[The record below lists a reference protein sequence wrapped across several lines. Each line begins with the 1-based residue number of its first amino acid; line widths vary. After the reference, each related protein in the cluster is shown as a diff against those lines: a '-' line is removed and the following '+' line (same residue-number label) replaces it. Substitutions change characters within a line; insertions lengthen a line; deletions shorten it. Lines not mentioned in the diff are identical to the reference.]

1 MVYPFRDI
9 VDAARPVDP
18 NRSREAYYTVLHVK
32 ELWWSIAGFIALV
45 SVLQLM
51 SYLHTKLAGQKRKPE
66 AQIHD
71 PEQTGSTRGHRLS
84 FRRLPVAI
92 INTYRI
98 LAFRCTLGIGSYRLN
113 LAEVFLTVAYIV
125 MLFTLAFLNTTSL
138 EGETLDISYWGN
150 RAGALAATQFP
161 LITALGTKNNIIG
174 YFTGMGYD
182 KLNYLHRMT
191 ARVSFVLL
199 WVHAASHIAPAP
211 GISAYLGELFIRA
224 GILAITAFSTLML
237 VSLRP
242 IRTASYEIFFYAH
255 LVTVLIMLVGAYMHT
270 AMMKLSYYIWPAFLI
285 WALDRVLR
293 IVRLVAFNH
302 SYFGFGSG
310 SGTMDAT
317 TELLSDHFVRVR
329 MRRPA
334 HFHWSPGQTAYLI
347 MPSVSTLPF
356 EAHPFTIASID
367 SPLLSEGESE
377 KELGASAP
385 YWKELVFLIQARGG
399 FTKRLRESALEGKPV
414 KVFVDGPY
422 GPSPDLGKYDTSV
435 LVAGGTGVSYTLPV
449 LLDIVQRAREGTT
462 NCTKVVFIW
471 AMRDLSEWSFSPPVH
486 QQQTLIPPSEHLAW
500 VSDTLLKAAQ
510 LAPSSLQVEIRI
522 YVTSAN
528 GSASEMSRSGS
539 RGEDSLNGGSDREKQ
554 DDLSKILAH
563 PAVKVAEGRPDLGVL
578 LREEAE
584 ATSGRMSVSVC
595 GSQAIASAV
604 RQGVRFGVA
613 GATSIMRGNPSVT
626 LHVESFGYA

>member
-1 MVYPFRDI
+1 MVYPYTVI

-18 NRSREAYYTVLHVK
+18 DRAREAYYVVLHVK
-32 ELWWSIAGFIALV
+32 ELWWSIAGFVGLV
-45 SVLQLM
+45 AVLQLT
-51 SYLHTKLAGQKRKPE
+51 SYLHTKLAGRRRNSDE
-66 AQIHD
+66 QIHD
-71 PEQTGSTRGHRLS
+71 LEKTGSARGRGLS
-84 FRRLPVAI
+84 LRRLPVAI
-92 INTYRI
+92 INTFRV
-98 LAFRCTLGIGSYRLN
+98 LAFRCTVGIGSYQLN
-113 LAEVFLTVAYIV
+113 LAEVFLTAAYIV
-125 MLFTLAFLNTTSL
+125 MLFTLAFLDTTSM
-138 EGETLDISYWGN
+138 EGKKLDIAYWGN
-150 RAGALAATQFP
+150 RAGGLAASQFP
-161 LITALGTKNNIIG
+161 LIAALGTKNNIIG
-174 YFTGMGYD
+174 YFTGIGYD

-199 WVHAASHIAPAP
+199 WVHAGSHIAPAP

-224 GILAITAFSTLML
+224 ALLAIVAFSTLIL

-242 IRTASYEIFFYAH
+242 IRTASYEFFFYAH
-255 LVTVLIMLVGAYMHT
+255 FATVMIMLAGAYVHT
-270 AMMKLSYYIWPAFLI
+270 SKMELAYFIWPAILI
-285 WALDRVLR
+285 WALDRFVR

-317 TELLSDHFVRVR
+317 TELLSDHFIRLR
-329 MRRPA
+329 LRRPA

-347 MPSVSTLPF
+347 LPGVSAIPF

-367 SPLLSEGESE
+367 SPLLSEGATE
-377 KELGASAP
+377 KEPELGASAP

-449 LLDIVQRAREGTT
+449 LLDIVHTSADAKEST
-462 NCTKVVFIW
+462 
-471 AMRDLSEWSFSPPVH
+471 
-486 QQQTLIPPSEHLAW
+486 EHLSW

-510 LAPSSLQVEIRI
+510 LAPPSLKVEIRI
-522 YVTSAN
+522 FVTGPNRSVPGMN
-528 GSASEMSRSGS
+528 RSGS
-539 RGEDSLNGGSDREKQ
+539 FDDDSITGGSENEKKDSLSEV
-554 DDLSKILAH
+554 LAH
-563 PAVKVAEGRPDLGVL
+563 SAVTVAEGRPELGAL
-578 LREEAE
+578 LRQEAE
-584 ATSGRMSVSVC
+584 ATTGRMSVDVC